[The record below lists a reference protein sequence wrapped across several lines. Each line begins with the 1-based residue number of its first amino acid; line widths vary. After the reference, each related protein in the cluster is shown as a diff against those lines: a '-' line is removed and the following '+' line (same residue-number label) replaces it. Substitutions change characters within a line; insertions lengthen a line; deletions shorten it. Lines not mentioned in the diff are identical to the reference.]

1 MKGIVFTTFND
12 MVEQEIGIDV
22 WEKILDSVNPESNG
36 VYTSVEDFPDD
47 ELFAMVGELSE
58 QTGTPVLELVR
69 AFGQYLFH
77 ALAMKHPVFVDEKPD
92 FIEFLKS
99 IEDVIHK
106 EVEKLYPNPNLPS
119 LKWEQS
125 EPNSITLFYKSPR
138 KLCHLAEGLIKGA
151 AKQYGVEYTFEHP
164 VCMHDGH
171 DHCRFEITVN
181 G

>member
-22 WEKILDSVNPESNG
+22 WEQILDAVNPDSGG
-36 VYTSVEDFPDD
+36 VYTSVEDFPDE
-47 ELFAMVGELSE
+47 ELIAMVGELSE
-58 QTGTPVLELVR
+58 KTGTPVLDLVK

-77 ALAMKHPVFVDEKPD
+77 ALAMRHPMFIDDKPD

-125 EPNSITLFYKSPR
+125 SPNSLTLFYKSPR
-138 KLCHLAEGLIKGA
+138 KLCHLADGLIKGA
-151 AKQYGVEYTFEHP
+151 AKQYGVDYSFKHDQ
-164 VCMHDGH
+164 CMHDGY
-171 DHCRFEITVN
+171 DQCRFEIEVN
-181 G
+181 V